1 MDLQERLNKISNKGN
16 ELKRQQIAEVKSQEE
31 KIIDFQNKILTL
43 SNRIAPLIKIGNALV
58 TNNLQYGSFKTNG
71 LSHRLGLYC
80 KGKNVVGLGIMGGGY
95 CGEDFAV
102 NAQGAFI
109 EHPSKSLIDY
119 IGKCEQFLEEFDDFE
134 KKLFKYVDNL

>member
-1 MDLQERLNKISNKGN
+1 MELQERLNKINNKGN
-16 ELKRQQIAEVKSQEE
+16 ELKKQQIAEVKSKEE

-58 TNNLQYGSFKTNG
+58 TNNLQYKSFRTNG
-71 LSHRLGLYC
+71 LSHKLGLYC
-80 KGKNVVGLGIMGGGY
+80 KGKNVVGLGIEGGGY

-109 EHPSKSLIDY
+109 EHPSNLLDY
-119 IGKCEQFLEEFDDFE
+119 VGKCEQFLEEFDNFE
-134 KKLFKYVDNL
+134 RKLFRYIDNL

>member
-16 ELKRQQIAEVKSQEE
+16 ELKKQQIAEVKSREE

-43 SNRIAPLIKIGNALV
+43 STRIASLIEIGNALV
-58 TNNLQYGSFKTNG
+58 TNNLQCGSFRANG
-71 LSHRLGLYC
+71 LSHKLGLYC
-80 KGKNVVGLGIMGGGY
+80 KGKNVVGLGIVGGGY

-109 EHPSKSLIDY
+109 EHPSKLLDY
-119 IGKCEQFLEEFDDFE
+119 VGKCEQFLEEFDDFE
-134 KKLFKYVDNL
+134 KKLFEYVDNL